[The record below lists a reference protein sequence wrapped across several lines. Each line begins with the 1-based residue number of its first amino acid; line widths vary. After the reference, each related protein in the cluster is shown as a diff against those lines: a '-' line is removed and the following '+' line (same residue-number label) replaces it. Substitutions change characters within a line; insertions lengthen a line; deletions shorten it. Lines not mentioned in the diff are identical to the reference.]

1 MNIRIIINPVSGTDA
16 ARKRAKKVVLA
27 LEEEFKIKGI
37 KTEYAGHATELA
49 KQAVNDGVEI
59 VVAVGGDGTVNEI
72 ASALV
77 GTETAL
83 IIVGTGSGNGLARD
97 LGMFGLSTKKIIERI
112 KENKS
117 YRIDCGEVLGRKF
130 FCTCGS
136 GFDAL
141 IGHLFAQTK
150 VRGFLTYVKLSLKA
164 YKDYTPLSYR
174 LSFGDNSSCGS
185 DSCKDDS
192 CTGEVAYPRLESKNG
207 EAFVVNIAN
216 NKQFGNNA
224 YIAPHANLMDGLFT
238 VTIIKPFKW
247 YNIPYMAYSLFFKQM
262 HKNKFV
268 ETFDCGDCILDV
280 ANTAGPEPVDELMTE
295 GNNGSETQSAYL
307 HIDGEPINT
316 NSNSFSVKMIPASL
330 KII

>member
-1 MNIRIIINPVSGTDA
+1 MNIRIIINPISGTDA

-117 YRIDCGEVLGRKF
+117 YRIDCGEVLDRKF

-164 YKDYTPLSYR
+164 YKDYTPLSYH
-174 LSFGDNSSCGS
+174 LSF
-185 DSCKDDS
+185 DSCM
-192 CTGEVAYPRLESKNG
+192 ESKKG

-247 YNIPYMAYSLFFKQM
+247 YNIPYMAYSLFTKQM

-268 ETFDCGDCILDV
+268 ETFDCGNCILDV
-280 ANTAGPEPVDELMTE
+280 PNTAVPEPVEGPELDK
-295 GNNGSETQSAYL
+295 GSKTQSVYL

-316 NSNSFSVKMIPASL
+316 NSNSFSVKMIPNSL

>member
-49 KQAVNDGVEI
+49 KQAVNEGVEI

-174 LSFGDNSSCGS
+174 LSFGGDNTCGS
-185 DSCKDDS
+185 DGSRND
-192 CTGEVAYPRLESKNG
+192 EVAGARLENKKG

-280 ANTAGPEPVDELMTE
+280 AVG
-295 GNNGSETQSAYL
+295 AYL

>member
-37 KTEYAGHATELA
+37 KTEHAGHATELA

-174 LSFGDNSSCGS
+174 LSFAS
-185 DSCKDDS
+185 
-192 CTGEVAYPRLESKNG
+192 RIESKNG

-224 YIAPHANLMDGLFT
+224 YIAPNANLMDGLFT

-280 ANTAGPEPVDELMTE
+280 AVG
-295 GNNGSETQSAYL
+295 AYL

-316 NSNSFSVKMIPASL
+316 NSNSFSVKMIPNSL

>member
-27 LEEEFKIKGI
+27 LEEEFNIKGI
-37 KTEYAGHATELA
+37 KTERAGHATELA
-49 KQAVNDGVEI
+49 RQAVNDGVEI

-164 YKDYTPLSYR
+164 YKDYTPLSYH
-174 LSFGDNSSCGS
+174 LSF
-185 DSCKDDS
+185 DSCM
-192 CTGEVAYPRLESKNG
+192 ESKKG

-280 ANTAGPEPVDELMTE
+280 AVG
-295 GNNGSETQSAYL
+295 AYL

-316 NSNSFSVKMIPASL
+316 NSNSFSVKIIPASL

>member
-1 MNIRIIINPVSGTDA
+1 MNIRIIINPVSGTNA

-27 LEEEFKIKGI
+27 LEEAFSIKGI
-37 KTEYAGHATELA
+37 KTQYAGHATELA

-59 VVAVGGDGTVNEI
+59 IVAVGGDGTVNEI

-97 LGMFGLSTKKIIERI
+97 LGMFGLSTKQIIERI
-112 KENKS
+112 KQHKS

-141 IGHLFAQTK
+141 IGHMFAQTK

-174 LSFGDNSSCGS
+174 LSFCKNSSCES
-185 DSCKDDS
+185 DAADA
-192 CTGEVAYPRLESKNG
+192 GLESRKG

-247 YNIPYMAYSLFFKQM
+247 YHIPYMAYSLFFKQM

-280 ANTAGPEPVDELMTE
+280 PLFPSVINSSTSSVTE
-295 GNNGSETQSAYL
+295 AYL

>member
-1 MNIRIIINPVSGTDA
+1 MNIRIIVNPISGTDA

-27 LEEEFKIKGI
+27 LEEEFKIKSI
-37 KTEYAGHATELA
+37 KTKYAGHATELA
-49 KQAVNDGVEI
+49 NQAINDGVEI

-77 GTETAL
+77 GTKTAL

-97 LGMFGLSTKKIIERI
+97 LGMFGLSTKQIIERI
-112 KENKS
+112 KLNKS
-117 YRIDCGEVLGRKF
+117 SHIDCGEVLGRKF

-150 VRGFLTYVKLSLKA
+150 VRGFLTYIKLSLRA
-164 YKDYTPLSYR
+164 YKDYTPISYR
-174 LSFGDNSSCGS
+174 LSFCGENACGDDGSCADKAAGS
-185 DSCKDDS
+185 
-192 CTGEVAYPRLESKNG
+192 RLNSKNG

-247 YNIPYMAYSLFFKQM
+247 YHIPYMAYSLFFKQM

-268 ETFDCGDCILDV
+268 ETFDCGNCTLDV
-280 ANTAGPEPVDELMTE
+280 TE
-295 GNNGSETQSAYL
+295 GAYL
-307 HIDGEPINT
+307 HIDGEPIKT

>member
-1 MNIRIIINPVSGTDA
+1 MNIRIIVNPVSGTDA
-16 ARKRAKKVVLA
+16 ARKRAKKVILA
-27 LEEEFKIKGI
+27 LEKEFKVKSI

-77 GTETAL
+77 GTTTAL

-97 LGMFGLSTKKIIERI
+97 LGMFGLSTKQIIERI
-112 KENKS
+112 KLNKS
-117 YRIDCGEVLGRKF
+117 CHIDCGEVLGRKF

-150 VRGFLTYVKLSLKA
+150 VRGFLTYIKLSLRA
-164 YKDYTPLSYR
+164 YKDYTPLSYHLR
-174 LSFGDNSSCGS
+174 FCKS
-185 DSCKDDS
+185 DTTILDS
-192 CTGEVAYPRLESKNG
+192 KKG

-247 YNIPYMAYSLFFKQM
+247 YHIPYMAYSLFFKRM
-262 HKNKFV
+262 HKNQFV
-268 ETFDCGDCILDV
+268 ETFDCGDCMLDV
-280 ANTAGPEPVDELMTE
+280 PE
-295 GNNGSETQSAYL
+295 GGFL

-316 NSNSFSVKMIPASL
+316 DCNSFSVKMIPAGL

>member
-1 MNIRIIINPVSGTDA
+1 MKISIIVNPISGTDS
-16 ARKRAKKVVLA
+16 ARSRAKRIVKE
-27 LEEEFKIKGI
+27 LEEHFGI
-37 KTEYAGHATELA
+37 TAQYTKYAGHAVELT
-49 KQAVNDGVEI
+49 KDSITNGCEI
-59 VVAVGGDGTVNEI
+59 LVAVGGDGTVNEI

-150 VRGFLTYVKLSLKA
+150 VRGFLTYIKLSLKA
-164 YKDYTPLSYR
+164 YINYKPQTYTLR
-174 LSFGDNSSCGS
+174 TENGD
-185 DSCKDDS
+185 
-192 CTGEVAYPRLESKNG
+192 TTH
-207 EAFVVNIAN
+207 EAFVLNIAN

-224 YIAPHANLMDGLFT
+224 YIAPMANIQDGLFT

-247 YNIPYMAYSLFFKQM
+247 YNIPYMAYSLFFKRM

-268 ETFDCGDCILDV
+268 ETFDCGDCTLVLPNSD
-280 ANTAGPEPVDELMTE
+280 TEPVEVPVTD
-295 GNNGSETQSAYL
+295 NAKAYL

-316 NSNSFSVKMIPASL
+316 NNNSFSVKMLPNSL

>member
-16 ARKRAKKVVLA
+16 ARGRAKKVVLA

-49 KQAVNDGVEI
+49 KQAVNDGVEL

-97 LGMFGLSTKKIIERI
+97 LGMFGLSTKQIIERI

-174 LSFGDNSSCGS
+174 LSFAS
-185 DSCKDDS
+185 
-192 CTGEVAYPRLESKNG
+192 RIESKNG

-280 ANTAGPEPVDELMTE
+280 ANTADPEPVE
-295 GNNGSETQSAYL
+295 GSKTQSAYL

-316 NSNSFSVKMIPASL
+316 NSNSFSVKMIPNSL

>member
-1 MNIRIIINPVSGTDA
+1 MFYVIILIILLPEKHYIMNIRIIVNPISGTEV
-16 ARKRAKKVVLA
+16 ARKRAKKAVIA
-27 LEEEFKIKGI
+27 LEEEFKIKAI

-49 KQAVNDGVEI
+49 RQAVNDGVEI

-77 GTETAL
+77 GTKTAL
-83 IIVGTGSGNGLARD
+83 YIVPTGSGNGLARD
-97 LGMFGLSTKKIIERI
+97 LGMFGLSNKQIIERI
-112 KENKS
+112 RKNNS
-117 YRIDCGEVLGRKF
+117 YKIDCGEVLGKKF

-150 VRGFLTYVKLSLKA
+150 VRGFLTYVKLSLSA
-164 YKDYTPLSYR
+164 YNNYTPLTYDFSYT
-174 LSFGDNSSCGS
+174 LNKSCNEISNCS
-185 DSCKDDS
+185 DSNVE
-192 CTGEVAYPRLESKNG
+192 TYIRET
-207 EAFVVNIAN
+207 AFVVNVAN

-224 YIAPHANLMDGLFT
+224 YIAPMANMQDGLFT
-238 VTIIKPFKW
+238 VTIIRPFKW
-247 YNIPYMAYSLFFKQM
+247 YQIPYMAFSLFFKSM

-268 ETFDCGDCILDV
+268 KTFDCGNCTLTLPKGAV
-280 ANTAGPEPVDELMTE
+280 
-295 GNNGSETQSAYL
+295 L

>member
-1 MNIRIIINPVSGTDA
+1 MNIRIIINPVSGTNA

-37 KTEYAGHATELA
+37 KTERAGHATELA
-49 KQAVNDGVEI
+49 KQAVNDGVEL

-97 LGMFGLSTKKIIERI
+97 LGMFGLSNKQIIERI

-174 LSFGDNSSCGS
+174 LSFGS
-185 DSCKDDS
+185 
-192 CTGEVAYPRLESKNG
+192 RLNNKNG

-268 ETFDCGDCILDV
+268 ETSDCGDCILDV
-280 ANTAGPEPVDELMTE
+280 ANTADPEPVE
-295 GNNGSETQSAYL
+295 GSKTQSAYL

-316 NSNSFSVKMIPASL
+316 NSNSFSVKMIPNSL

>member
-1 MNIRIIINPVSGTDA
+1 M
-16 ARKRAKKVVLA
+16 
-27 LEEEFKIKGI
+27 
-37 KTEYAGHATELA
+37 
-49 KQAVNDGVEI
+49 
-59 VVAVGGDGTVNEI
+59 
-72 ASALV
+72 
-77 GTETAL
+77 
-83 IIVGTGSGNGLARD
+83 
-97 LGMFGLSTKKIIERI
+97 
-112 KENKS
+112 
-117 YRIDCGEVLGRKF
+117 LGRKF

-174 LSFGDNSSCGS
+174 LSFGS
-185 DSCKDDS
+185 
-192 CTGEVAYPRLESKNG
+192 RLNSKNG

-280 ANTAGPEPVDELMTE
+280 ASTADPEPVE
-295 GNNGSETQSAYL
+295 GSKTQSAFL

-316 NSNSFSVKMIPASL
+316 NSNSFSVKMIPNSL

>member
-1 MNIRIIINPVSGTDA
+1 MNIQIIINPISGTEA
-16 ARKRAKKVVLA
+16 ARKRAKKAVIA
-27 LEEEFKIKGI
+27 LEEEFKIKAV

-49 KQAVNDGVEI
+49 REAANKGAEL

-97 LGMFGLSTKKIIERI
+97 LGMFGLSTKKIIKRI

-174 LSFGDNSSCGS
+174 LSFG
-185 DSCKDDS
+185 
-192 CTGEVAYPRLESKNG
+192 PRIGSKNG

-247 YNIPYMAYSLFFKQM
+247 YNIPYMAYSLFTKQM

-268 ETFDCGDCILDV
+268 ETFDCGDCTLDV
-280 ANTAGPEPVDELMTE
+280 AVG
-295 GNNGSETQSAYL
+295 AYL

-316 NSNSFSVKMIPASL
+316 NSNSFSVKMIPNSL

>member
-1 MNIRIIINPVSGTDA
+1 MNIRIIINPISGTDA

-27 LEEEFKIKGI
+27 LEEEFKIKSI
-37 KTEYAGHATELA
+37 MTEYAGHATELA
-49 KQAVNDGVEI
+49 NQAVNDGVEI

-112 KENKS
+112 KLNKS
-117 YRIDCGEVLGRKF
+117 SHIDCGEVLGRKF

-150 VRGFLTYVKLSLKA
+150 VRGFLTYIKLSLRA
-164 YKDYTPLSYR
+164 YKDYNPISYR
-174 LSFGDNSSCGS
+174 LSFCGENACGNDGSCA
-185 DSCKDDS
+185 D
-192 CTGEVAYPRLESKNG
+192 EVADSRLNSKNG

-268 ETFDCGDCILDV
+268 ETFDCGDCTLDV
-280 ANTAGPEPVDELMTE
+280 TE
-295 GNNGSETQSAYL
+295 GAYL
-307 HIDGEPINT
+307 HIDGEPIKT

>member
-1 MNIRIIINPVSGTDA
+1 MNIRIIINPISGTDA

-49 KQAVNDGVEI
+49 RQAVNDGVEI

-97 LGMFGLSTKKIIERI
+97 LGMFGLSTKQIIERI
-112 KENKS
+112 KQHKS
-117 YRIDCGEVLGRKF
+117 YSIDCGEVLGRKF

-174 LSFGDNSSCGS
+174 LSFSKSSSCGN
-185 DSCKDDS
+185 DAAGAVLD
-192 CTGEVAYPRLESKNG
+192 SKNG

-247 YNIPYMAYSLFFKQM
+247 YNIPYMAYSLFTKQM

-280 ANTAGPEPVDELMTE
+280 AVG
-295 GNNGSETQSAYL
+295 AYL

>member
-1 MNIRIIINPVSGTDA
+1 MNIRIIINPISGTDA
-16 ARKRAKKVVLA
+16 AKKRAKKVVLA

-97 LGMFGLSTKKIIERI
+97 LGMFGLSTKQIIERI

-174 LSFGDNSSCGS
+174 LSFD
-185 DSCKDDS
+185 
-192 CTGEVAYPRLESKNG
+192 ESMENRNG

-280 ANTAGPEPVDELMTE
+280 AVG
-295 GNNGSETQSAYL
+295 AYL

>member
-1 MNIRIIINPVSGTDA
+1 MNIRIIINPISGTDA

-97 LGMFGLSTKKIIERI
+97 LGMFGLSTKQIIKRI

-185 DSCKDDS
+185 DVSCAD
-192 CTGEVAYPRLESKNG
+192 EVADPCLNSKNG

-280 ANTAGPEPVDELMTE
+280 AVG
-295 GNNGSETQSAYL
+295 AYL